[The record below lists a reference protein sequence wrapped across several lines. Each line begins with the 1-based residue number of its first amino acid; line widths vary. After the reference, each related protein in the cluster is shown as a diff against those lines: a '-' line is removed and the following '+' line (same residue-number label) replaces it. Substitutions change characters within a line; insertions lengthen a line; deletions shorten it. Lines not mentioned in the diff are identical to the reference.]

1 MSADDPWRN
10 YWFKTKTSAD
20 VERDCRF
27 APRKNIGVCKGF
39 TPLHTAMYW
48 GEDSFAK
55 SLLKRGADINALDA
69 KGRTPL
75 HIFCMGQCA
84 YNVDQESLRARL
96 DTVQLLADYGAIFTS
111 KDDDGKTPLDLL
123 WGPPGIHVEEWMTL
137 KADLMDRFDSQL
149 NHSFK
154 RSRVIVHE
162 EAEVEEEDLEPT
174 EIEDGEDKH
183 GLKRARVVSEAE
195 PKIEEARGEQV

>member
-1 MSADDPWRN
+1 MRFESEEREREWRIRNECFDPFMN
-10 YWFKTKTSAD
+10 M
-20 VERDCRF
+20 
-27 APRKNIGVCKGF
+27 GVCRGF
-39 TPLHTAMYW
+39 TPLHTALYW
-48 GEDSFAK
+48 GEDFQIAL
-55 SLLKRGADINALDA
+55 LLKKKKTDVNALDA

-84 YNVDQESLRARL
+84 YNTDQKSLRTRL
-96 DTVQLLADYGAIFTS
+96 DTVQLLADYGAVFTA

-123 WGPPGIHVEEWMTL
+123 WGPPGIHIEEWMTL

-162 EAEVEEEDLEPT
+162 EVEVEEEDLEPT

-183 GLKRARVVSEAE
+183 GLKRARVVSESE
-195 PKIEEARGEQV
+195 PKIEEAMGEHV